1 MMAFW
6 SYMRTFGLFLL
17 LWLVNLGGRG
27 AVVAYSSQNA
37 TALAFTSC
45 LSGNGIENVTFKSSS
60 SSSNYYTLLEF
71 SLQNLRYAEESVPK
85 PYALIVPESR
95 DQLHKSV
102 QCSIQHGWQIVMRS
116 GGHSYEGLSSTSQ
129 APNFVIIDVM
139 KLERVEVDMKSKTA
153 WVESGATLGQLY
165 SAIANKTSLYGFP
178 AGVCPTVG
186 VGGTLSGGGLGL
198 LARKYGVS
206 ADHVIDALL
215 VDANGKL
222 VDRKGMGEDVF
233 WALRGGGGGSWGVV
247 VAWQIRLVKVPPVIT
262 VFNVNRT
269 GNDNVTELVERWQSV
284 EPFAPEDL
292 YIRVFVFGGSPVSL
306 TFNGMYLGPLPQL
319 LKLVNE
325 IFPEMG
331 LVAADCNETDWIGSV
346 ISTAVANG
354 YSADLLNRYL
364 ATKRYFKNKSDY
376 VKSAISS
383 SGLQGVWKIMEEKPD
398 SQMILAPFG
407 GVMNRI
413 PSTRIPFP
421 HRAGY
426 LYEIQYVLN
435 WDDASEDAESVAWM
449 RKLYEYMTH
458 YVSKSPRGAYV
469 NYIDLDLGHASANGT
484 STVQQAKSWGEKYF
498 GVNFFRLVHVKTKF
512 DPNNIFKNAQSIPP
526 LSQS

>member
-1 MMAFW
+1 MF
-6 SYMRTFGLFLL
+6 SLFVL
-17 LWLVNLGGRG
+17 LWVVNLGGRD
-27 AVVAYSSQNA
+27 AVLAYSSQNA
-37 TALAFTSC
+37 TALALTLC

-60 SSSNYYTLLEF
+60 SSANYYSLLEF
-71 SLQNLRYAEESVPK
+71 SLQNLRYAEESVSI

-153 WVESGATLGQLY
+153 WVESGVTFGQLY

-186 VGGTLSGGGLGL
+186 VGGSLSGGGLGL

-206 ADHVIDALL
+206 ADHVTNALL

-233 WALRGGGGGSWGVV
+233 WAIRGGGGGSWGVV
-247 VAWQIRLVKVPPVIT
+247 VAWQIRLVKVPPKIT
-262 VFNVNRT
+262 VFNFNRT
-269 GNDNVTELVERWQSV
+269 GSDNVTELVQRWQTV
-284 EPFAPEDL
+284 APFAPENL
-292 YIRVFVFGGSPVSL
+292 FIRVFVFGGSPVNL
-306 TFNGMYLGPLPQL
+306 TFNGMYLGPQHQF

-346 ISTAVANG
+346 IYTAVANG
-354 YSADLLNRYL
+354 YSADLRNRYF

-376 VKSAISS
+376 VTNPISA
-383 SGLQGVWKIMEEKPD
+383 SGLQGAWKIMEQKPD
-398 SQMILAPFG
+398 SSIILSPFG
-407 GVMNRI
+407 GIMNRI
-413 PSTRIPFP
+413 PSTRLPFA
-421 HRAGY
+421 HRSGY
-426 LYEIQYVLN
+426 LYEIQYILN
-435 WDDASEDAESVAWM
+435 WEEGKEDAESLAWM
-449 RKLYEYMTH
+449 RMFYEYMTP
-458 YVSKSPRGAYV
+458 YVSKSPRAAYV
-469 NYIDLDLGHASANGT
+469 NYLDLDLGHASANGT
-484 STVQQAKSWGEKYF
+484 STVEQAKSWGEKYF
-498 GVNFFRLVHVKTKF
+498 GENFVRLVHVKTKF
-512 DPNNIFKNAQSIPP
+512 DPNNIYRNAQSIPP
-526 LSQS
+526 LSHS

>member
-1 MMAFW
+1 MF
-6 SYMRTFGLFLL
+6 SLFAL
-17 LWLVNLGGRG
+17 LWVVNLGGRD

-60 SSSNYYTLLEF
+60 SSSNYYSLLEF

-102 QCSIQHGWQIVMRS
+102 QCSIQHGWQIVMLS

-139 KLERVEVDMKSKTA
+139 KLERVEVNMKSKTA

-215 VDANGKL
+215 VDANGIL
-222 VDRKGMGEDVF
+222 VDRKGMGEDV
-233 WALRGGGGGSWGVV
+233 
-247 VAWQIRLVKVPPVIT
+247 
-262 VFNVNRT
+262 T

-306 TFNGMYLGPLPQL
+306 TFNGMYLGSLPQL

-383 SGLQGVWKIMEEKPD
+383 SGLQGAWKIMEQKPD

-526 LSQS
+526 LSHT